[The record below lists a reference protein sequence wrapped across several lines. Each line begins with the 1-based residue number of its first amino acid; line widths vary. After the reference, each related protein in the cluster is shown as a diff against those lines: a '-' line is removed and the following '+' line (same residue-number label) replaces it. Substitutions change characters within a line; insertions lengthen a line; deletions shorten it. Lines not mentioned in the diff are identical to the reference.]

1 VVLKALGATRAQL
14 RLAWLAEF
22 GALGLAAGLIA
33 ALVGSLASWAVMHYV
48 MHTDWALLPARLAGT
63 IVACVGLMLG
73 FGYVGTALALRASA
87 LPWLRNE

>member
-1 VVLKALGATRAQL
+1 
-14 RLAWLAEF
+14 
-22 GALGLAAGLIA
+22 
-33 ALVGSLASWAVMHYV
+33 
-48 MHTDWALLPARLAGT
+48 LLPARLAGT